1 MTPITADQLSQ
12 HAFHTLRTDII
23 AGKLAPEMRLR
34 IAVLKDLYGIGTSP
48 LREALSRLVAD
59 GLVIDL
65 ERRGF
70 MVAPISIQD
79 FQDLTNTRK
88 FLEKEALRQSIL
100 HGNDD
105 WEGRII
111 SSFHQLTKAQG
122 RLDKAAPET
131 VMEWETLNKAFHE
144 TLISACP
151 SKWLLRFRDMVYS
164 YTERYRRIC
173 LTTVDVSRNVQN
185 EHKALLDAVLARDF
199 ERSATLNDEHL
210 ENTFQ
215 KVMKSGKLT

>member
-1 MTPITADQLSQ
+1 MTSITADQLSQ
-12 HAFHTLRTDII
+12 QAFHTLRSDII

-34 IAVLKDLYGIGTSP
+34 IAILKAMYGIGTSP

-59 GLVIDL
+59 GLVINL

-70 MVAPISIQD
+70 MVAPISVTD

-88 FLEKEALRQSIL
+88 FLEKEALRQSMQ

-105 WEGRII
+105 WEGRVL

-122 RLDKAAPET
+122 RLDKANPDT
-131 VMEWETLNKAFHE
+131 VREWETLNKAFHE

-151 SKWLLRFRDMVYS
+151 SEWLLRFRDMVYS

-173 LTTVDVSRNVQN
+173 LSIVDVSRDVQK
-185 EHKALLDAVLARDF
+185 EHEALLDAVLARDF
-199 ERSATLNDEHL
+199 ERASKLNDEHL
-210 ENTFQ
+210 DATFR
-215 KVMKSGKLT
+215 KVMNSRKLT